1 MNALVLTRTRLASRL
16 SPLETVQGSGVPVK
30 RNHCSSRDSLVSWL
44 RFESLL
50 LVRGR
55 FCICVNQRPP
65 LLSLTHL
72 EAFNKRRSALKDV
85 PGRDLPGFRSLFVT
99 IGNWCA
105 DSGVASVFYFI
116 SQRLML
122 VTERNLFNHEWDGAE
137 KADQLT
143 MASPRDDTVQ
153 ETD

>member
-1 MNALVLTRTRLASRL
+1 MNALVLTRTRLASCL
-16 SPLETVQGSGVPVK
+16 YPLETVQGSGVQVK
-30 RNHCSSRDSLVSWL
+30 RNHCSSRDSLVSSL

-55 FCICVNQRPP
+55 FCIRVNQRPP

-105 DSGVASVFYFI
+105 FFPPLRWGAADSGVASVFYFI

-137 KADQLT
+137 Q
-143 MASPRDDTVQ
+143 Q
-153 ETD
+153 IN